1 MNILAEIVS
10 SKIRAE
16 IFRLLFG
23 TDTGELHMREIE
35 RRSGYAIGSIQA
47 ELKKLLRLDLVKK
60 RKDGNRLY
68 YRANREHPLYLDIRN
83 LVLKTN
89 GLADVIKLA
98 LRQNAGINIAF
109 VFGSI
114 ARHEETTESD
124 VDLMVIG
131 QLSLRKLIGM
141 LAGVSEKIGREINPH
156 VLSVDEFAK
165 RKARKEHF
173 ITQVLEAPKIFI
185 IGNAND
191 LEAMAG

>member
-1 MNILAEIVS
+1 MNILAEILS
-10 SKIRAE
+10 SNIRAD

-23 TDTGELHMREIE
+23 TITEELHMREIE
-35 RRSGYAIGSIQA
+35 RRSGYAIGTIQT

-68 YRANREHPLYLDIRN
+68 YRANRGHPLYPDIRS
-83 LVLKTN
+83 LVLKTI
-89 GLADVIKLA
+89 GLLDILKDA
-98 LRQNAGINIAF
+98 LREDSDINIAF

-114 ARHEETTESD
+114 ASHEERAGSD

-131 QLSLRKLIGM
+131 KLGLRKLTGT
-141 LAGVSEKIGREINPH
+141 LSGVSGQIGREINPH
-156 VLSVDEFAK
+156 VLSADEFIK
-165 RKARKEHF
+165 RKANREHF

-191 LEAMAG
+191 LEAMDG

>member
-1 MNILAEIVS
+1 MNVLAEILS

-23 TDTGELHMREIE
+23 TSAEELHMREIE
-35 RRSGYAIGSIQA
+35 RRSGYAIGTIQT

-68 YRANREHPLYLDIRN
+68 YRANKEHPLYPDIRS
-83 LVLKTN
+83 LALKTI
-89 GLADVIKLA
+89 GLVDILKNA
-98 LRQNAGINIAF
+98 LRQDSDISIAF

-114 ARHEETTESD
+114 ALHEETAGSD

-131 QLSLRKLIGM
+131 KLGLRKLTGM
-141 LAGVSEKIGREINPH
+141 LSGVSEHIGREINPH
-156 VLSVDEFAK
+156 VLSVNEFVK
-165 RKARKEHF
+165 RKTNREHF

-185 IGNAND
+185 IGNEN
-191 LEAMAG
+191 EFESMG

>member
-23 TDTGELHMREIE
+23 ANIEELHMREIE
-35 RRSGYAIGSIQA
+35 RRSGYAIGSIQT
-47 ELKKLLRLDLVKK
+47 ELKKLLRLHLVKK
-60 RKDGNRLY
+60 RRDGNRLY
-68 YRANREHPLYLDIRN
+68 YRANKEHPLYPDIRN
-83 LVLKTN
+83 LVLKTI
-89 GLADVIKLA
+89 GLVDVIKIA
-98 LRQNAGINIAF
+98 LRQDAGINIAF

-114 ARHEETTESD
+114 ARHEETTGSD
-124 VDLMVIG
+124 VDLMLIG
-131 QLSLRKLIGM
+131 QLSLRKLVGM
-141 LAGVSEKIGREINPH
+141 LAGVSEEIGREINPH
-156 VLSVDEFAK
+156 VLRVDEFIK
-165 RKARKEHF
+165 RKSSKDHF